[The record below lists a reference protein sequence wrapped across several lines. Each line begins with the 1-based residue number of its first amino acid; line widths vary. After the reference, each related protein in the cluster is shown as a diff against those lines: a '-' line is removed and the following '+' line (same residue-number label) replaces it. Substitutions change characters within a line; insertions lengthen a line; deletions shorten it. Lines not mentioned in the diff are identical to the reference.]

1 MNISSLTRNRHPLPV
16 RRPRIAVIFQSFLN
30 SIEVVFMQKIST
42 YHYSGSTLNFEKKR
56 FNYRWWI
63 LILVYQTTTI
73 DESSQA
79 RVWMR
84 VFSTLIFWSN
94 EKESHERWQARV
106 CIKVFST
113 LMPLSNENM
122 QELHESWWELTSE
135 SLYERF
141 LNSHVLVKRE
151 QELLHKNWWELTSES
166 LYKSF
171 LNSRVLVKREQELR
185 ASWL

>member
-56 FNYRWWI
+56 FNYRWSI
-63 LILVYQTTTI
+63 LILVYQTTTTI

-94 EKESHERWQARV
+94 EKWVA
-106 CIKVFST
+106 
-113 LMPLSNENM
+113 
-122 QELHESWWELTSE
+122 WEVTSE
-135 SLYERF
+135 SLYKSF
-141 LNSHVLVKRE
+141 LNSYAFVKRE
-151 QELLHKNWWELTSES
+151 HARVAWELTSES

-171 LNSRVLVKREQELR
+171 LNSCVLVKREQELR
-185 ASWL
+185 ASWW